1 MCGLL
6 SLRENDDDDDDDDDD
21 DVNKVKTD
29 ITSTNND
36 TKNARIS

>member
-6 SLRENDDDDDDDDDD
+6 SLRENDDDDDDDDD